1 MRHAGLR
8 SLVSDHLEGSL
19 AHLDIE
25 VLFIVF
31 LIFFI
36 SHEIDLEIFIVV
48 LNFTFVFLFI
58 KLAVVVAVLVF
69 RDGVRAARH
78 VHIFSLTWHSV
89 IIALILVHVLLF
101 FVFFLLLFLILL
113 RLTEGIALLLL
124 LRLYFIFINQLSG
137 RICYDFS
144 QFVAVIV
151 ILIAFMV

>member
-48 LNFTFVFLFI
+48 LNFTFVLFI
-58 KLAVVVAVLVF
+58 DLTEIVAIFIF
-69 RDGVRAARH
+69 RD
-78 VHIFSLTWHSV
+78 SV
-89 IIALILVHVLLF
+89 
-101 FVFFLLLFLILL
+101 
-113 RLTEGIALLLL
+113 
-124 LRLYFIFINQLSG
+124 
-137 RICYDFS
+137 
-144 QFVAVIV
+144 
-151 ILIAFMV
+151 